1 MIPAVNQL
9 LSNSLELVVQPGQTY
24 QMDHKTKTINGIVD
38 GLEAVKQT
46 VYMILNTERYQYII
60 YSWNYGV
67 ELADLFGQPT
77 SYVCPELERRIT
89 EALIQDDRIESVD
102 SFEFV
107 VLKGKVVASF
117 VVHTNLGDIPTE
129 KAVMV

>member
-67 ELADLFGQPT
+67 ELTDLFGQPT

-107 VLKGKVVASF
+107 VSKGKVTVSF
-117 VVHTNLGDIPTE
+117 VVHTNLGDILVE
-129 KAVMV
+129 KAVMI

>member
-107 VLKGKVVASF
+107 VSKGKVTVSF
-117 VVHTNLGDIPTE
+117 VVHTNLGDIPME
-129 KAVMV
+129 KAVMI